1 MRARTHLCVTWSTKC
16 NQQGVLRISVESADS
31 WVAMRLEGKV
41 IGPWVEECHR
51 AWESIRADLGSK
63 QLRLDLRGVT
73 FVDGRGTEMLRE
85 IQQASS
91 AEVLADSPLTK
102 YFAEQIRTKIKK
114 AEDKGV

>member
-1 MRARTHLCVTWSTKC
+1 MTWRTKC
-16 NQQGVLRISVESADS
+16 NEQCVLRISLDSADS

-73 FVDGRGTEMLRE
+73 FVDGRGTEMLRK
-85 IQQASS
+85 IQQASD

-102 YFAEQIRTKIKK
+102 YFAEQIKRKIEKTE
-114 AEDKGV
+114 AEGV

>member
-1 MRARTHLCVTWSTKC
+1 MTWSTKC
-16 NQQGVLRISVESADS
+16 NQQDVLRISVESADS

-51 AWESIRADLGSK
+51 AWESIRANLGLK

-73 FVDGRGTEMLRE
+73 FVDGRGTEVLRE
-85 IQQASS
+85 IQRASG

-102 YFAEQIRTKIKK
+102 YFAEQIKKKIEKT
-114 AEDKGV
+114 EEEGV

>member
-1 MRARTHLCVTWSTKC
+1 VH
-16 NQQGVLRISVESADS
+16 GVLRISVESADS

-73 FVDGRGTEMLRE
+73 FVNERGTEMLRE
-85 IQQASS
+85 IQQASN

-102 YFAEQIRTKIKK
+102 YFAEQIMRQIQKT
-114 AEDKGV
+114 EEEGV

>member
-1 MRARTHLCVTWSTKC
+1 
-16 NQQGVLRISVESADS
+16 VLRISVESADS

-63 QLRLDLRGVT
+63 QLRVDMRGVT
-73 FVDGRGTEMLRE
+73 FVNGRGTAMLRE
-85 IQQASS
+85 IQQASG

-102 YFAEQIRTKIKK
+102 YFAEQIKTKIEK
-114 AEDKGV
+114 AEDEGV

>member
-1 MRARTHLCVTWSTKC
+1 MTWSTKC
-16 NQQGVLRISVESADS
+16 NEEGVLRISVESTNS

-73 FVDGRGTEMLRE
+73 FVNGRGTEMLRE
-85 IQQASS
+85 IQQASG
-91 AEVLADSPLTK
+91 AEVMADSPLTR
-102 YFAEQIRTKIKK
+102 YFAEQIKRKIEKK
-114 AEDKGV
+114 EEEGD